1 MSAAAYRGR
10 SAETDLNTHMP
21 NVRGPCTG
29 DSRRPPR
36 RAIDPFRDDDDDDD
50 DDHDDEE
57 SLNALSGTRADPS
70 LDCIKAWGM
79 LKNTVYNDVP
89 TTQENMRERIL
100 NACASINSE
109 MIERVR
115 VSFVHRIRKCIE
127 VGGHHFEHLLK

>member
-1 MSAAAYRGR
+1 QLYPFPPAIIPSFSGNERSRGG
-10 SAETDLNTHMP
+10 N
-21 NVRGPCTG
+21 
-29 DSRRPPR
+29 
-36 RAIDPFRDDDDDDD
+36 AICRDD
-50 DDHDDEE
+50 
-57 SLNALSGTRADPS
+57 GR
-70 LDCIKAWGM
+70 WGM

-115 VSFVHRIRKCIE
+115 VSFAHRIRKCIE